1 MRKIILRERRKLPPF
16 NEPARDLSVLG
27 KPLWLHQRDILAH
40 YTTEEI
46 EVDAISEIGDER
58 VETLIYRENLYFDQP
73 FIADFIARARK
84 LGKACQVAFDLD
96 DPAIA
101 QHAVYL
107 QRGIRR
113 QANAYVADLWY
124 YPYGMDP
131 VVHPLLMQTE
141 PREAGYYHVPTHM
154 SNVYGDLVY
163 QLPTKAFLSIEHWI
177 HILFANVMFGI
188 FSMGARFEQAL
199 EKDFRLNLRLLWQ
212 AMLERRQL
220 LASSRLVQIGKNCQ
234 IDPTAVI
241 QGPTIIGNNVT
252 IGAGALVTNCIL
264 GNNVNIA
271 HGCQLMLS
279 VVGDGTFLPFR
290 ASLFETV
297 LMEDCMV
304 AQNTCLQ
311 MCVVGRGSFIGAG
324 NTFTD
329 FNLVPNIPIRSHFG
343 GQLENTGMPVVGS
356 AVGHNVRLGSGLV
369 IFPAR
374 MIESD
379 VILFASSD
387 RRVIDRNIN
396 YEDSDHWKLP
406 NPEAAHPRL
415 YPR

>member
-1 MRKIILRERRKLPPF
+1 MRKIILRDKRKLPPF
-16 NEPARDLSVLG
+16 NEPARDLSVLC
-27 KPLWLHQRDILAH
+27 KPLWLHQRDILAR
-40 YTTEEI
+40 YATEEA
-46 EVDAISEIGDER
+46 EADSISEIGNER
-58 VETLIYRENLYFDQP
+58 VETLVYRENLYFDQP
-73 FIADFIARARK
+73 FIDDFIARARK
-84 LGKACQVAFDLD
+84 LGKACQVAFELD
-96 DPAIA
+96 DPAIS

-113 QANAYVADLWY
+113 QGNVYVADLWY
-124 YPYGMDP
+124 YPYGIDP
-131 VVHPLLMQTE
+131 VVRPLLMHTD

-163 QLPTKAFLSIEHWI
+163 QLPTKAFLSIEHWT

-188 FSMGARFEQAL
+188 FSIGARFEQAL
-199 EKDFRLNLRLLWQ
+199 ERDFWLNLRLLWR
-212 AMLERRQL
+212 AMVERRQL
-220 LASSRLVQIGKNCQ
+220 LSSSAMVQVGKNCQ

-252 IGAGALVTNCIL
+252 IGAGAMVANCVL
-264 GNNVNIA
+264 GNNVNIS
-271 HGCQLMLS
+271 HGCQLLLS

-290 ASLFETV
+290 ASLFETIM
-297 LMEDCMV
+297 MEDCMV

-311 MCVVGRGSFIGAG
+311 MCVVGRGTFIGAG

-329 FNLVPNIPIRSHFG
+329 FNLVPNIPIRAHFAG
-343 GQLENTGMPVVGS
+343 RLENTGMPVVGS
-356 AVGHNVRLGSGLV
+356 AVGHHVRIGSGMIV
-369 IFPAR
+369 FPAR

-379 VILFASSD
+379 VILFASPE
-387 RRVIDRNIN
+387 RRVIDRNVY

-406 NPEAAHPRL
+406 DPHAAHPQL